1 MPGADTILV
10 FRTSRAYGVR
20 TGLTT
25 AVGVV
30 TGPVIWGA
38 LSGIGVALLI
48 ARNHAVYTLLALA
61 GAAYL
66 LYLAAGCFRAA
77 VTGSTALADAHPAG
91 THPAGTHPAG
101 TDPGT
106 DGAPLERAEA
116 GPSSPYVTGLLTNLL
131 NPKIGVFYVSVMP
144 GLFQKRP
151 DLWVGGSLGL
161 IQSSMGLL
169 FLGGVALAAGRARRY
184 LASRRASRVVEVLAG
199 GCLLV
204 FALYVVWSVLHSTPA
219 VDATGP

>member
-77 VTGSTALADAHPAG
+77 VTGSTALADAQ
-91 THPAGTHPAG
+91 PAG
-101 TDPGT
+101 TDPAGT
-106 DGAPLERAEA
+106 DGAPPERAGA